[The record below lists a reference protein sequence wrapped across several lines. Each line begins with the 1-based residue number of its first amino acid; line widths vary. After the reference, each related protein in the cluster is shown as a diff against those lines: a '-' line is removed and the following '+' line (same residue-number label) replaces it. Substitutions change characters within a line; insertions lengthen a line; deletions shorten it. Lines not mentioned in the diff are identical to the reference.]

1 MKILRVNMS
10 DLKAR
15 FEDLPSEWQILGG
28 RGLSAQILTREVK
41 PTIDPLGPEAKLVIA
56 GGPVAGTLAPSC
68 GRISVGGKSPL
79 TSGIKEANA
88 GGPAA
93 QKLDR
98 LGIRAIIVEGQAKP
112 GALHLLK
119 IDKGGARFES
129 ADAYKGMKNYDLA
142 AKMREKFGDKIG
154 MISIGPAGERLST
167 AAAVTFTDK
176 DGDCSRHA
184 GRGGLGAVMGSK
196 GLKAIV
202 IDESGAPQIELA
214 DRETFRETLRNWTE
228 VIKADPMLKNTSK
241 YGTPGVIIPLR
252 SMGSMP
258 SRNYSAEPTPGFEAL
273 AGQNLEKIDEE
284 RGGRMDGCMPGC
296 LVRCSVVYMDKAG
309 KHLTSSYEY
318 ETLALMGTNLGITDP
333 DVVAQFDRIA
343 DDLGLDTIDLG
354 SAMGVAASA
363 GKMEFGNVESAFALL
378 DEVEKGTELGKALAA
393 GVVATA
399 KLLGVTRV
407 PAFRGQAIPAH
418 DPRVTKATG
427 VTYHT
432 SPMGADHTA
441 GVVYEKPMDKEGQVN
456 RSLMAQIFNAMID
469 SLGYCNLAA
478 PGNRMVLT
486 TFLKDLINARYGLKL
501 TEENLVQIGRDA
513 LRAELEFNKT
523 SGFLTA
529 HDKSPG
535 FIYSEASAPTGSV
548 FDVDQDEIAG
558 IWDKL
563 DSTSITPTGVPG

>member
-1 MKILRVNMS
+1 MRILRVNMS
-10 DLKAR
+10 RLETR
-15 FEDLPSEWQILGG
+15 FEDLPWEWRILGG

-41 PTIDPLGPEAKLVIA
+41 PTVDPLGPEAKLVIA
-56 GGPVAGTLAPSC
+56 GGAVAGTLAPSC

-98 LGIRAIIVEGQAKP
+98 LGIRAIVVEGQAKP
-112 GALHLLK
+112 GAWHLLK
-119 IDKGGARFES
+119 LDKDGAKFES
-129 ADAYKGMKNYDLA
+129 AEAYKGMKNYDLA
-142 AKMREKFGDKIG
+142 DKVRQKYGDKVA

-202 IDESGAPQIELA
+202 IDETGTPQIELA
-214 DRETFRETLRNWTE
+214 DREAFREALRKWTD
-228 VIKADPMLKNTSK
+228 VLKADPMLTNTSK
-241 YGTPGVIIPLR
+241 YGTPGVIVPLR
-252 SMGSMP
+252 NLGSMP
-258 SRNYSAEPTPGFEAL
+258 SRNYSSQPTPGFEAL
-273 AGQNLEKIDEE
+273 AGQNLEKIDQE

-333 DVVAQFDRIA
+333 DVVATFDRIA

-363 GKMEFGNVESAFALL
+363 GKMEFGDAASAFALL
-378 DEVEKGTELGKALAA
+378 DEVEKGTELGRALAA

-407 PAFRGQAIPAH
+407 PAFKGQAIPAH
-418 DPRVTKATG
+418 DPRVTKSTG

-441 GVVYEKPMDKEGQVN
+441 GISYEHPVSKEGQVE

-478 PGNRMVLT
+478 PGDRLVLT

-501 TEENLVQIGRDA
+501 TEKDLVQIGRDT
-513 LRAELEFNKT
+513 LKTELAYNKT
-523 SGFLTA
+523 SGFYTA
-529 HDKSPG
+529 HEQAPA
-535 FIYSEASAPTGSV
+535 FILTEASAPTGSV
-548 FDVDQDEIAG
+548 FDVDPAEIAG